1 MRMSSRA
8 VSWMLGLFAAALLVI
23 GLLAVTGMAGMS
35 ETTLGSYNGMHIA
48 GLVLA
53 IVATLAL
60 AVSFGRRRRTKI

>member
-8 VSWMLGLFAAALLVI
+8 VAWILGLFAAALLVT
-23 GLLAVTGMAGMS
+23 GLLAVTGLAGLN

-48 GLVLA
+48 GFVLA
-53 IVATLAL
+53 VVATLAL